1 MQREG
6 CKRYTSKR
14 KLRRHPLHEGQRDE
28 PSNEE
33 ETKRDTSATIAFG
46 RMKKDRLLIMAT
58 SNEFSGM
65 PAQGQKPVAPQRTP
79 GGLAIWAIV
88 VILIAVLGVGVL
100 GGWLLGRNTSAAGVT
115 SSSPQ
120 AGADQD
126 AVRVNVI
133 EKFRPSVVQ
142 INVTT
147 QDGKGG
153 LGSGTIIDSRGYIVT
168 NDHVVTGAKSLQVEL
183 FDGTKLPAQ
192 LTGLNPLDDLAV
204 VKITPLQH
212 MAVVK
217 LGDSSKLQVGQTV
230 LAIGN
235 PLGITQTVTHGIVS
249 ALGRNVPTGEG
260 GGVIFNSIQMDAAIN
275 PGNSGGALVD
285 LQGNLVGIPTLTIVN
300 PSFDAPASGVG
311 FSIPANR
318 AEFIVPQLIKSGRVT
333 DFGLADLGLQGT
345 TVDATVA
352 ARLQLPATQG
362 VLVASV
368 DANGPAAQAG
378 LKAGDMIVRI

>member
-1 MQREG
+1 M
-6 CKRYTSKR
+6 
-14 KLRRHPLHEGQRDE
+14 
-28 PSNEE
+28 
-33 ETKRDTSATIAFG
+33 
-46 RMKKDRLLIMAT
+46 LI
-58 SNEFSGM
+58 
-65 PAQGQKPVAPQRTP
+65 V
-79 GGLAIWAIV
+79 
-88 VILIAVLGVGVL
+88 VLGVGVL
-100 GGWLLGRNTSAAGVT
+100 GGWLLGRNTSAASVP
-115 SSSPQ
+115 SPNRSPQ
-120 AGADQD
+120 TGADQD

-147 QDGKGG
+147 QNGQGG

-192 LTGLNPLDDLAV
+192 LTGLDPLDDLAV
-204 VKITPLQH
+204 VKITPPQH
-212 MAVVK
+212 MAVAK
-217 LGDSSKLQVGQTV
+217 LGDSSNLQVGQTV

-235 PLGITQTVTHGIVS
+235 PLGITQTVTNGIVS
-249 ALGRNVPTGEG
+249 SLGRNVPTGEG
-260 GGVIFNSIQMDAAIN
+260 GGVIFNAVQMDAPIN
-275 PGNSGGALVD
+275 PGNSGGALTD
-285 LQGNLVGIPTLTIVN
+285 LQGDLVGIPTLTIVN
-300 PSFDAPASGVG
+300 PSFNTPASGVG

-318 AEFIVPQLIKSGRVT
+318 AEFIVPQLIQSGKVT

-345 TVDATVA
+345 SVDATVA

-378 LKAGDMIVRI
+378 LKAGDMIVRINDTAVTDDSALANNVLNKSPGEKVALQVYRSNQRSTVNVTLGNLHIPS

>member
-1 MQREG
+1 M
-6 CKRYTSKR
+6 
-14 KLRRHPLHEGQRDE
+14 RRHPLHEGQRDE

-65 PAQGQKPVAPQRTP
+65 PAQGQKPAAPQRTP
-79 GGLAIWAIV
+79 GGLATWTIV

-204 VKITPLQH
+204 VKITPPQH
-212 MAVVK
+212 MAVAK

-235 PLGITQTVTHGIVS
+235 PLGITQTVTNGIVS

-260 GGVIFNSIQMDAAIN
+260 GGV
-275 PGNSGGALVD
+275 
-285 LQGNLVGIPTLTIVN
+285 
-300 PSFDAPASGVG
+300 
-311 FSIPANR
+311 
-318 AEFIVPQLIKSGRVT
+318 
-333 DFGLADLGLQGT
+333 
-345 TVDATVA
+345 
-352 ARLQLPATQG
+352 
-362 VLVASV
+362 
-368 DANGPAAQAG
+368 
-378 LKAGDMIVRI
+378 